1 MMMFYIR
8 DIKVQPIVS
17 QLMALLGSILNT
29 CRTWEYVGW
38 GQEAAFKKAT
48 KDEEQV
54 GWIRKNATLGSPE
67 DGRAVQ
73 AKE

>member
-1 MMMFYIR
+1 M
-8 DIKVQPIVS
+8 
-17 QLMALLGSILNT
+17 
-29 CRTWEYVGW
+29 GW

-54 GWIRKNATLGSPE
+54 GWIRKNATLGSPAE
-67 DGRAVQ
+67 GRAVE